1 MLCFNRLCCVSV
13 VLCFCC
19 VDVVFC
25 VSVLCCVAIVCCVSV
40 VLPLCFCVSCDRVA
54 SIAGQ
59 LESLVKQDAPDALS
73 SSLPL
78 SGLFWF

>member
-1 MLCFNRLCCVSV
+1 MFLLCCVSV
-13 VLCFCC
+13 VLMLCF
-19 VDVVFC
+19 VFLFC
-25 VSVLCCVAIVCCVSV
+25 VAVAVVCCVSV

-59 LESLVKQDAPDALS
+59 LESLVKQHAPDALS